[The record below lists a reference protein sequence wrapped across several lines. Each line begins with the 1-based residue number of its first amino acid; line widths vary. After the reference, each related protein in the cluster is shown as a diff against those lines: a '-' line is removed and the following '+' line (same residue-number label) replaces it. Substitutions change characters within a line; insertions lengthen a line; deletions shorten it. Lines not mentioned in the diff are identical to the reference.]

1 MSADRT
7 HGAGG
12 EHAHDEHPED
22 WAGAGRDDAVTS
34 SLGIP
39 LGAAR
44 AAFPTTEPLFERP
57 QMRVVRGTPDD
68 DELAALVAGL
78 MAARAVAQSRAE
90 ADAALRV
97 AGFVPDY
104 AVIRR
109 PDFSEPVD
117 GADGERVALIAARLG
132 RTRLID
138 NLEFDLPG

>member
-7 HGAGG
+7 HSAGG

-44 AAFPTTEPLFERP
+44 AAFPTTEPLFELP

-90 ADAALRV
+90 ADAAFPL
-97 AGFVPDY
+97 
-104 AVIRR
+104 RR
-109 PDFSEPVD
+109 PRGGWADKARPLRLVPRPGP
-117 GADGERVALIAARLG
+117 GAWRRSLHG
-132 RTRLID
+132 
-138 NLEFDLPG
+138 